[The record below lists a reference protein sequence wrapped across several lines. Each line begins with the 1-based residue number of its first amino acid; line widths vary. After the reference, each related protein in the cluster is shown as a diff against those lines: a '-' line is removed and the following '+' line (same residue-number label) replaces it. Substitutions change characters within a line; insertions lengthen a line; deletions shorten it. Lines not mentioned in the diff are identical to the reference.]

1 MSKSLSKEVGL
12 ITAASI
18 VTGCVI
24 GSGVFV
30 KPGRVLAAT
39 GNSSLALWA
48 WVIGAIITIA
58 GGLTIAEVATRI
70 PKTGG
75 IYVYIEEIYGKTA
88 GFLCGWVLTLVY
100 GPAVMSALALY
111 FGSLLSNFLHL
122 TGPKAQISIAVTT
135 TIFLSSLS
143 IFGTRY
149 AGALQ
154 ALSTFAKLIPI
165 FVIAIAGI
173 FLGDQQITNVSSGL
187 PNAAGMGAAVLATL
201 WAYDGWVQVG
211 TMAGEMKNPSRDLPL
226 AIILGLTMVAIAY
239 LLVNISIFHTLP
251 AADVALLN
259 DRAAVVASQKIFG
272 SFGATLIQV
281 GILISIFGCLNGNIL
296 ATTRVPY
303 AMGVRGDLP
312 FSSWVG
318 KTHPSLGTPYNAIM
332 LQTSVALLMVF
343 SGNPDLITDI
353 GISAVYVFYVLSFAG
368 IVKLRKDKVGED
380 LARYR
385 TPLYPLVPLVAV
397 VGGLYIIGSTALNQP
412 RYALYALLVTLAGL
426 PIYFGVLRNR
436 RKAAAPET

>member
-1 MSKSLSKEVGL
+1 MSKALSKEVGL

-39 GNSSLALWA
+39 GSSSLALWA

-58 GGLTIAEVATRI
+58 GGLTIAEISTRI

-75 IYVYIEEIYGKTA
+75 IYIYIEEIYGKTM

-111 FGSLLSNFLHL
+111 FGSLLVSFLHL
-122 TGPKAQISIAVTT
+122 TAPRAQITIAVVTT
-135 TIFLSSLS
+135 LLLSSLS

-149 AGALQ
+149 AGLLQ
-154 ALSTFAKLIPI
+154 TLSTVAKLIPI

-173 FLGDQQITNVSSGL
+173 FMGSEPVLGVSSGL
-187 PNAAGMGAAVLATL
+187 PVAAGMGAAILATL
-201 WAYDGWVQVG
+201 WAYDGWIQVG
-211 TMAGEMKNPSRDLPL
+211 TMAGEMKNPSRDLPA
-226 AIILGLTMVAIAY
+226 AIILGLSVVAIAY
-239 LLVNISIFHTLP
+239 LMVNVAIFHVLP
-251 AADVALLN
+251 AAQVASLN
-259 DRAAVVASQKIFG
+259 DRAAVAVAEKLFG
-272 SFGATLIQV
+272 NFGATLIHV

-312 FSSWVG
+312 FSSWIG
-318 KTHPSLGTPYNAIM
+318 KTQPKFGTPQNAIL
-332 LQTSVALLMVF
+332 LQTFVAILMIF

-353 GISAVYVFYVLSFAG
+353 GISAVYVFYVLAFAG
-368 IVKLRKDKVGED
+368 IVKLRKQKIGED

-385 TPLYPLVPLVAV
+385 IPLYPVVPLVAV
-397 VGGLYIIGSTALNQP
+397 SGGVYIIGSTVLNHP
-412 RYALYALLVTLAGL
+412 RHVVYALLLTLAGL
-426 PIYFGVLRNR
+426 PVYYAVQRSKR
-436 RKAAAPET
+436 SAAA